1 MVVPLT
7 PEDIVM
13 VVVEVSGHEKP
24 EGIHRD
30 LQVLLNNP
38 YRTDQGYSSG

>member
-1 MVVPLT
+1 MVVPPT
-7 PEDIVM
+7 PEGIVM

-24 EGIHRD
+24 GGIDRD
-30 LQVLLNNP
+30 LQFLLNP